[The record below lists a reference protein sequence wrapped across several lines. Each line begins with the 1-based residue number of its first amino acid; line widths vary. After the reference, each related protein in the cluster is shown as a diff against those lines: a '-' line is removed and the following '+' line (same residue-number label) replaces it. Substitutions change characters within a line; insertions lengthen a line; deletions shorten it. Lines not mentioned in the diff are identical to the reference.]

1 MIRNYFYVFF
11 VTLVTINL
19 TFAQNNEYQ
28 QLPDYIKTVIL
39 KSKSAN
45 TYHPII
51 KLGERLFFSFDD
63 LQADEKDY
71 YYKIEHYNYDWEKSD
86 LNETEFINGFSE
98 DRIRDYENSFN
109 TLQPYTHYRLEIPNK
124 NTQIKISGNYVLSIF
139 DDDEQLIFSKRFI
152 VYQPNVD
159 VGVTV
164 HRSRDIATISE
175 KQSVEFI
182 INHPNLLINN
192 PKEEIKTVVLQNFNW
207 QNAIYNLT
215 PQYFVGNQLLYKY
228 IAETSF
234 WGGNEFLYFDSKS
247 IRVGSVNIRSVILGD
262 DVYEYFLYTD
272 DERANLPYT
281 LNPDI
286 NGNFVVRTLD
296 SENSFLDADYT
307 LIHFTLN
314 TQEYLDNKEIYIHG
328 SFNDWALTDA
338 NKLIYNETN
347 GLYEA
352 SLLLKQGFYNYQYTT
367 KDKNNQLSNTDIN
380 GTFYQ
385 TENDY
390 FVIVYYRKFGS
401 RYDSVI
407 GFGTGNSE
415 QIHN

>member
-1 MIRNYFYVFF
+1 M
-11 VTLVTINL
+11 
-19 TFAQNNEYQ
+19 
-28 QLPDYIKTVIL
+28 
-39 KSKSAN
+39 
-45 TYHPII
+45 
-51 KLGERLFFSFDD
+51 
-63 LQADEKDY
+63 
-71 YYKIEHYNYDWEKSD
+71 
-86 LNETEFINGFSE
+86 
-98 DRIRDYENSFN
+98 
-109 TLQPYTHYRLEIPNK
+109 
-124 NTQIKISGNYVLSIF
+124 
-139 DDDEQLIFSKRFI
+139 
-152 VYQPNVD
+152 
-159 VGVTV
+159 
-164 HRSRDIATISE
+164 
-175 KQSVEFI
+175 
-182 INHPNLLINN
+182 
-192 PKEEIKTVVLQNFNW
+192 VLQNFNW
-207 QNAIYNLT
+207 QNTIYNLT

-228 IAETSF
+228 NAKTSF

-272 DERANLPYT
+272 YERANLPYT

-296 SENSFLDADYT
+296 SDNSFLDADYT

-314 TQEYLDNKEIYIHG
+314 TQEYLVNKEIYIHG

-367 KDKNNQLSNTDIN
+367 KDNNNQLSNTDIN